1 MEKKEGI
8 MRFTWSREKGIRNN
22 QGLSPLVIRRK
33 RRGRHRGRRNNGDA
47 INSDNKAHNHVLE
60 VGLDE
65 ENLLVQGIDEM
76 ITEDDGM

>member
-1 MEKKEGI
+1 
-8 MRFTWSREKGIRNN
+8 
-22 QGLSPLVIRRK
+22 V
-33 RRGRHRGRRNNGDA
+33 
-47 INSDNKAHNHVLE
+47 HNHVLE